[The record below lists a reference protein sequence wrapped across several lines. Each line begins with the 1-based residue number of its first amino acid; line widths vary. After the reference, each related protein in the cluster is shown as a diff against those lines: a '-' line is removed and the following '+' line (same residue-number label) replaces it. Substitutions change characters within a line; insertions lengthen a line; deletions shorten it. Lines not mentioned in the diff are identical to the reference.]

1 MLNLTTLLSLTLIV
15 VAGALFWQGQAIR
28 ELALTATRLRCR
40 REQVTLLDQTVALTR
55 RRLRW
60 SNRFGPRMERRFSFE
75 FTVTGGERY
84 RGETDTLGGQ
94 VVRIALEAHRTPE
107 PAPESHQQIH

>member
-1 MLNLTTLLSLTLIV
+1 MLNFSTLIIMTLIA

-60 SNRFGPRMERRFSFE
+60 SKRFGPQLERRFNFE
-75 FTVTGGERY
+75 FTVTGGERH
-84 RGETDTLGGQ
+84 RGQTETLGGQ
-94 VVRIALEAHRTPE
+94 VTRITLEAHRLPE
-107 PAPESHQQIH
+107 PSEPSSEV